1 MAKNL
6 LKLIIVTAAVFF
18 TVFMFMAALCGDTVA
33 AIILVII
40 SLGGMIYNGD
50 I

>member
-6 LKLIIVTAAVFF
+6 LKLIAVTAALFF
-18 TVFMFMAALCGDTVA
+18 TVFMLMAALCGDTVA
-33 AIILVII
+33 AIILVVV
-40 SLGGMIYNGD
+40 SVGGMIFNGD